1 MPSKKPDNL
10 VDFFQNSPLVGIE
23 LDLARDSSPV
33 CEGMQTTMSEDDM
46 PITYSHDPAAVD
58 WSRLKDDLTADDFD
72 NGRTPDELRRSFE
85 NSAVVVFAWLG
96 GRVIGKARALS
107 DGVCNAYVVDVWTH
121 SDFRRRG
128 IATHMMGLLADR
140 LPGQHI
146 YLFTDDAEK
155 FYHRLGYRRQG
166 VGMSVVSGQWLNRF

>member
-1 MPSKKPDNL
+1 
-10 VDFFQNSPLVGIE
+10 VTTARQE
-23 LDLARDSSPV
+23 LDLARDSAPV
-33 CEGMQTTMSEDDM
+33 CEKVQAIMSEDEST
-46 PITYSHDPAAVD
+46 ITYTHDPAAVD
-58 WSRLKDDLTADDFD
+58 WAQLTADLIATDFD

-121 SDFRRRG
+121 NDYRRRG
-128 IATHMMGLLADR
+128 IATRMMGLLADR

-155 FYHRLGYRRQG
+155 FYHSLGYRRQG
-166 VGMSVVSGQWLNRF
+166 VGMSIVSGQWLNRFS

>member
-1 MPSKKPDNL
+1 
-10 VDFFQNSPLVGIE
+10 
-23 LDLARDSSPV
+23 
-33 CEGMQTTMSEDDM
+33 MQTNTFDDP
-46 PITYSHDPAAVD
+46 PITYSHDPAAID
-58 WSRLKDDLTADDFD
+58 WARLKDDLLADDFD

-85 NSAVVVFAWLG
+85 NSAVVVFAWYG

-128 IATHMMGLLADR
+128 IATRMMTLLADR

-155 FYHRLGYRRQG
+155 FYLSLGYRRQG
-166 VGMSVVSGQWLNRF
+166 VGMSIVSGRWLNRF